1 MSTTSVLFDAP
12 GPKARARYRTMAI
25 VGGVLL
31 LAVLAFVIVKML
43 DLPEPVTRPRN
54 NQLTAEKWAPFLTA
68 SAWVNYLLPGLLG
81 TLVAAVVAVV
91 LSLVFGMLLGIGRL
105 VQGARGG
112 RHFWRAL
119 CSFSFRSARGNWL
132 CGGFVEFF
140 RSVPVLM
147 MMLFAYHFG
156 LRGLGITGA
165 ILPFFGVVVGLTFYN
180 SCVIAELVRSGV
192 NSLPKGQKEAGLAIG
207 LTPMVTLTTILL
219 PQAITAMLPSML
231 SQLVVILKDSAL
243 GYMISYGELLRSGI
257 NLSTAFAN
265 LIPTMIVLAAMYI
278 VINSLLTNAAAKVQA
293 RLRRAPQAI
302 SAPVIAGM
310 VPQPA
315 SEPQVPLTLMP
326 PPEPDE
332 PPTLRH
338 HREKRHHDGD

>member
-1 MSTTSVLFDAP
+1 MSAQAVLFDAP
-12 GPKARARYRTMAI
+12 GPKARARHRLLTI
-25 VGGVLL
+25 IGGLVLL
-31 LAVLAFVIVKML
+31 AILAFVIVRML
-43 DLPEPVTRPRN
+43 DLPEPETRPRN
-54 NQLTAEKWAPFLTA
+54 NQLAAEKWAPFLTV
-68 SAWVNYLLPGLLG
+68 SAWVDYLLPGLLG
-81 TLVAAVVAVV
+81 TLVAAVVSVV
-91 LSLVFGMLLGIGRL
+91 LSLIFGLLFGVGRL
-105 VQGARGG
+105 VQVRWVRWVCGA
-112 RHFWRAL
+112 
-119 CSFSFRSARGNWL
+119 
-132 CGGFVEFF
+132 FVEFF

-147 MMLFAYHFG
+147 MMLFAYYFG
-156 LRGLGITGA
+156 LRVLGITGS

-192 NSLPKGQKEAGLAIG
+192 NSLPKGQKEAGLAVG
-207 LTPMVTLTTILL
+207 LTPMATLTTILL

>member
-1 MSTTSVLFDAP
+1 MSTQSVLFDAP
-12 GPKARARYRTMAI
+12 GPKSRARYRLMAI
-25 VGGVLL
+25 VGGLLL
-31 LAVLAFVIVKML
+31 LAILAFVIVKML
-43 DLPEPVTRPRN
+43 DLPEPTTRPRN
-54 NQLTAEKWAPFLTA
+54 NQLTPEKWAPFLTA

-81 TLVAAVVAVV
+81 TLVAALVSVV

-105 VQGARGG
+105 VQVRWVRWICGA
-112 RHFWRAL
+112 
-119 CSFSFRSARGNWL
+119 
-132 CGGFVEFF
+132 FVEFF

-192 NSLPKGQKEAGLAIG
+192 NSLPNGQKEAGLAIG
-207 LTPMVTLTTILL
+207 LTPMATLTTILL

-278 VINSLLTNAAAKVQA
+278 VLNSLLTSAAGKVQA
-293 RLRRAPQAI
+293 RLRKAPQ
-302 SAPVIAGM
+302 VIMPSPTAGM
-310 VPQPA
+310 VPALA
-315 SEPQVPLTLMP
+315 SEPQVPYTLMP

-338 HREKRHHDGD
+338 PRDHRHRDLD

>member
-1 MSTTSVLFDAP
+1 MSDRTVLFDVP
-12 GPKARARYRTMAI
+12 GPKARARYRLVA
-25 VGGVLL
+25 VAGGLLL
-31 LAVLAFVIVKML
+31 LAILAFVILRML
-43 DLPEPVTRPRN
+43 DLPEPTNRPRN
-54 NQLTAEKWAPFLTA
+54 NQLTLEKWTPFLTG

-81 TLVAAVVAVV
+81 TIVAAVVSVV

-105 VQGARGG
+105 VQVRWVRWVCGA
-112 RHFWRAL
+112 
-119 CSFSFRSARGNWL
+119 
-132 CGGFVEFF
+132 FVEFF

-147 MMLFAYHFG
+147 MMLFAYQFG
-156 LRGLGITGA
+156 LRGLGITGS

-192 NSLPKGQKEAGLAIG
+192 NSLPNGQKEAGLAIG
-207 LTPMVTLTTILL
+207 LTPMATLTTIQL

-278 VINSLLTNAAAKVQA
+278 VLNSLLTAAAGKVQA
-293 RLRRAPQAI
+293 RLRKAPQ
-302 SAPVIAGM
+302 VIMPSPTAGM
-310 VPQPA
+310 VPAVA
-315 SEPQVPLTLMP
+315 SEPQVPYTLMP
-326 PPEPDE
+326 PPELDE

-338 HREKRHHDGD
+338 PREPRRHRPD

>member
-1 MSTTSVLFDAP
+1 MSTQSVLFDVP
-12 GPKARARYRTMAI
+12 GPKARARYRLLAI
-25 VGGVLL
+25 AGGLLL
-31 LAVLAFVIVKML
+31 LAILAFVIVKML
-43 DLPEPVTRPRN
+43 DLPEPTTRPRN
-54 NQLTAEKWAPFLTA
+54 NQLTPEKWAPFLTA

-81 TLVAAVVAVV
+81 TLVAAVVSVA

-105 VQGARGG
+105 VEVRWV
-112 RHFWRAL
+112 R
-119 CSFSFRSARGNWL
+119 WL
-132 CGGFVEFF
+132 CGAFVEFF

-165 ILPFFGVVVGLTFYN
+165 VLPFFGVVVGLTFYN

-192 NSLPKGQKEAGLAIG
+192 NSLPNGQKEAGLAIG
-207 LTPMVTLTTILL
+207 LTPMATLTTILL

-265 LIPTMIVLAAMYI
+265 LIPTMLVLAAMYI
-278 VINSLLTNAAAKVQA
+278 VLNSLLTSAAGKVQA
-293 RLRRAPQAI
+293 RLRKAPQ
-302 SAPVIAGM
+302 VIMPSPTAGM
-310 VPQPA
+310 VPQAA
-315 SEPQVPLTLMP
+315 SEPQVPYTLMP

-332 PPTLRH
+332 PPTLLHPRD
-338 HREKRHHDGD
+338 RRRRGAD

>member
-105 VQGARGG
+105 VQVRWV
-112 RHFWRAL
+112 R
-119 CSFSFRSARGNWL
+119 WL

>member
-1 MSTTSVLFDAP
+1 MSTMSVLFDVP
-12 GPKARARYRTMAI
+12 GPRARARYR
-25 VGGVLL
+25 L
-31 LAVLAFVIVKML
+31 LAVIGGLVLAAIVVFIVIKLL
-43 DLPEPVTRPRN
+43 DLPAPDPAIRGRN
-54 NQLTAEKWAPFLTA
+54 NQLAAEKWAPFLTA
-68 SAWVNYLLPGLLG
+68 SAWINYLLPGLIG
-81 TLVAAVVAVV
+81 TLVAAVVSVV
-91 LSLVFGMLLGIGRL
+91 LSLIFGMLLGIGRL
-105 VQGARGG
+105 VQVRWVRWACGA
-112 RHFWRAL
+112 
-119 CSFSFRSARGNWL
+119 
-132 CGGFVEFF
+132 FVEFF

-165 ILPFFGVVVGLTFYN
+165 VLPFFGVVVGLTFYN

-192 NSLPKGQKEAGLAIG
+192 NSLPKGQKEAGLAVG
-207 LTPMVTLTTILL
+207 LTPMATLTTILL

>member
-1 MSTTSVLFDAP
+1 MLAIIGGLVLA
-12 GPKARARYRTMAI
+12 
-25 VGGVLL
+25 
-31 LAVLAFVIVKML
+31 AVLVFVIVKLL
-43 DLPEPVTRPRN
+43 DLPAPDPAIRARN
-54 NQLTAEKWAPFLTA
+54 NQLAPEKWAPFLTG

-81 TLVAAVVAVV
+81 TLVAAVVSVV
-91 LSLVFGMLLGIGRL
+91 LSLVFGMLLGLGRL
-105 VQGARGG
+105 VQVRWIRWVCGA
-112 RHFWRAL
+112 
-119 CSFSFRSARGNWL
+119 
-132 CGGFVEFF
+132 FVEFF

-165 ILPFFGVVVGLTFYN
+165 VLPFFGVVVGLTFYN

-192 NSLPKGQKEAGLAIG
+192 NSLPNGQKEAGLAIG
-207 LTPMVTLTTILL
+207 LTPMATLSTILL

-265 LIPTMIVLAAMYI
+265 LIPTMLVLAAMYI
-278 VINSLLTNAAAKVQA
+278 VINALLTGAAARVQA
-293 RLRRAPQAI
+293 RLRRAPQ
-302 SAPVIAGM
+302 VIVASPTAGM
-310 VPQPA
+310 VPQAA
-315 SEPQVPLTLMP
+315 SEPQVPYTLMP

-338 HREKRHHDGD
+338 PREHRRHRGAD